1 MTRARAFAFLGVIA
15 GVIAIL
21 PVLTALA
28 GVGIARMAGCRVTAA
43 GAQSCVVFG
52 HEAKELIYSLSMSY
66 WLLMFTVFYI
76 PVAIGFFLVAFSMRD
91 KRPDP
96 DATLTRTGLVFWL
109 TSIGLLILPLFPD
122 FGLLL
127 LAMAVLAYAV
137 MRWRER
143 RAATPSP
150 PVDRDS

>member
-1 MTRARAFAFLGVIA
+1 MTRSRAFAFLGVIA

-21 PVLTALA
+21 PALTAAA
-28 GVGIARMAGCRVTAA
+28 GVGIAAVAGCPVTAA
-43 GAQSCVVFG
+43 GAKSCVVFG

-66 WLLMFTVFYI
+66 WLLIFTVFYI
-76 PVAIGFFLVAFSMRD
+76 PVAIGLFLVAFSMRD

-109 TSIGLLILPLFPD
+109 ISIGLLILPLFPD

-127 LAMAVLAYAV
+127 LAMAALAYAV